1 MKLSMMKKISFAI
14 LLMFFAKVAFAQ
26 EVVEAPSQDSTQLRN
41 VAILQGL
48 NKSTAK
54 VSILELKV
62 GQEIQFG
69 NISIIAH
76 KCWKAPLDQRPE
88 NKILLEVSEKKA
100 EGKKRIFYGW
110 MMSSSPSISGM
121 EHPIYDVIAM
131 DCK

>member
-1 MKLSMMKKISFAI
+1 MMKKISFAI

>member
-1 MKLSMMKKISFAI
+1 MMKKISFAI
-14 LLMFFAKVAFAQ
+14 LLTLFAKVAFAQ
-26 EVVEAPSQDSTQLRN
+26 EAVEAPSQDSTQLRN

>member
-1 MKLSMMKKISFAI
+1 
-14 LLMFFAKVAFAQ
+14 MFFAKVAFAQ